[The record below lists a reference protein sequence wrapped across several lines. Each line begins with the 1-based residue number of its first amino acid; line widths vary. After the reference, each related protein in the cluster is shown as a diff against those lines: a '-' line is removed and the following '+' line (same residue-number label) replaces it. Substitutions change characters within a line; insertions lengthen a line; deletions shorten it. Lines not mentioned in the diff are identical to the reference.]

1 MKFML
6 PKIHFEIE
14 KWKFNDRYNIY
25 VSNLGNFKSRSK
37 EDIKLM
43 VQKGGYLMVPLCNN
57 QRGIT
62 KYVPAHRIVMET
74 WCPKQNMWKDKL
86 TVDHL
91 DHNKR
96 NNKTTNLEWVSKEEN
111 QKRANDDL
119 MTDDKDAIIQA
130 LKDRIRNLENKLEN
144 KIANEEI
151 TITMIGLKDFHSWS
165 SVKSWLVENVN
176 PNIRTMKIE
185 NLKKAVTKASKDR
198 TMYMGRH
205 WKISK

>member
-1 MKFML
+1 MF
-6 PKIHFEIE
+6 KIHIEIE
-14 KWKFNDRYNIY
+14 RWKFNKRYNIY
-25 VSNLGNFKSRSK
+25 VSNMGNFKTKSK
-37 EDIKLM
+37 EEIKLM

-57 QRGIT
+57 QRGVT

-96 NNKTTNLEWVSKEEN
+96 NNKTKNLEWVSKEEN

-119 MTDDKDAIIQA
+119 MIDDKDAVIQA
-130 LKDRIRNLENKLEN
+130 LKDRIRNLEAKLED
-144 KIANEEI
+144 KIVNEEI
-151 TITMIGLKDFHSWS
+151 TITMIGLKDFHSWG
-165 SVKSWLVENVN
+165 SVKSWLLENVN
-176 PNIRTMKIE
+176 PNIKSMKIE
-185 NLKKAVTKASKDR
+185 NLKKAVTKAARDK
-198 TMYMGRH
+198 TIYMGRH